1 MRLLKWIVTSENV
14 GELKNL
20 LKYWLEFFEIFEH
33 GHLLNMDAEDV
44 SASKKRSLE
53 TAEDFVDGVLHF
65 HNIVLG
71 V

>member
-1 MRLLKWIVTSENV
+1 
-14 GELKNL
+14 
-20 LKYWLEFFEIFEH
+20 
-33 GHLLNMDAEDV
+33 MDAEDV